1 MEINEVLEKIGLNQ
15 KEASVYLALLELG
28 TASVQSIAQKA
39 DLKRPTTY
47 LILDELQA
55 KGLVSVVPQS
65 KKALFT
71 AESPEHLISELS
83 KRQEMLKRFLPDL
96 LALHNA
102 KKEKPK
108 VQLFYGKEGIGKV
121 YDTLFASP
129 EVWFFGTV
137 SDVFEIFPEMPKEL
151 VAKVKAQ
158 KIKVREIL
166 GATQKDLA
174 YFKTVPKTE
183 YYQTRVVPPEM
194 QFLTDNALF
203 GNHVVF
209 FSFRPQIFAVMIT
222 SNEVSQSLKTLYEL
236 AWQSSKP
243 FER

>member
-1 MEINEVLEKIGLNQ
+1 MEITEVLNKIGLNE

-39 DLKRPTTY
+39 TLKRPTTY

-55 KGLVSVVPQS
+55 KELVSVMPQS

-71 AESPEHLISELS
+71 AESPEHLINELS
-83 KRQEMLKRFLPDL
+83 KRQELLKRFLPDL

-121 YDTLFASP
+121 YDILFESP
-129 EVWFFGTV
+129 EVWFFATI
-137 SDVFEIFPEMPKEL
+137 SDAFSIFPEMPKEL
-151 VAKVKAQ
+151 MAKVRAR

-166 GATQKDLA
+166 TQTEQDIKYA
-174 YFKTVPKTE
+174 KTIPVDE
-183 YYQTRVVPPEM
+183 QYQIRVIPASM
-194 QFLTDNALF
+194 RFMTDNAIF
-203 GNHVVF
+203 GDHVVF
-209 FSFRPQIFAVMIT
+209 FSYHPQIFAVMIT
-222 SNEVSQSLKTLYEL
+222 SREVSQSLKTLYEL
-236 AWQSSKP
+236 AWQSALPYKK
-243 FER
+243 